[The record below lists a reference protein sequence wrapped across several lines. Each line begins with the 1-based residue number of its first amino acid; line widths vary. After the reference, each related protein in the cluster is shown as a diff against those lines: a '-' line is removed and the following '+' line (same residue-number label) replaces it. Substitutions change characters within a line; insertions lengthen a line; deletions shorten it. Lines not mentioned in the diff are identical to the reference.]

1 MANLTSA
8 FPLHALNITPY
19 ASFNG
24 SHLDPLEFQHSFA
37 TFTTFTTTPTTANG
51 EIQGHSSTS
60 TSDSLQCPTFTREDS
75 EFKVA
80 FSFWVEGVIQVILAV
95 FGILGNILSCFVL
108 TRKEM
113 RNSFNLLLVTL
124 ATFDTC
130 YLIGAILESLR
141 KSFHSAS
148 DVHILMFPYFL
159 YPLYQT
165 SMAGSIFMT
174 VAIAFERY
182 SAVHLPVNYSQSLND
197 AHAMKRRLLKYII
210 PVCILSFLLNVPKFL
225 EAEIKYQKVALVPP
239 SLSTNGPSET
249 FFDGVEST
257 STDFLTNGSSTDTT
271 AFYMKP
277 VLSITPLRMHP
288 LYSNYNNWSRLF
300 VLGIIPF
307 ALLVFFNVKIYSA
320 IKARKKRK
328 QQRLAAST
336 IATAHPAIPASA
348 CPSAQARESSSP
360 PRVQHL
366 HVESG
371 EKPKERLIIEC
382 TPLEIGTDNAS
393 SVENESQLFGE
404 RSSQNGKSNG
414 LSRGLR
420 KSNCS
425 LRKARMERR
434 KSEDEKAS
442 HKVHVSPSPSL
453 VLRPHQASNDKPPL
467 AVSENIQ
474 EFDALD
480 EMPIKRELKIVSDT
494 SNSDSGPKVKNKG
507 FYARIRALNAFMP
520 QSTRSSSQ
528 RRSEDNLAAIFMGI
542 ILIFLICHFPRV
554 MMNIHELAII
564 HRSAS
569 CAEADRPQ
577 FSLWSLIMI
586 SVSHVFLVLNSA
598 TNMIVYCL
606 LSLKFRSECVKILSS
621 LWIRK

>member
-1 MANLTSA
+1 MTSA
-8 FPLHALNITPY
+8 FPIHSLNITSY

-24 SHLDPLEFQHSFA
+24 SHLYPLEFQHSFT
-37 TFTTFTTTPTTANG
+37 TFTTFTTTPASADEG
-51 EIQGHSSTS
+51 IQGLSSTS
-60 TSDSLQCPTFTREDS
+60 TSDSLQCPTFTKEDS

-80 FSFWVEGVIQVILAV
+80 FSFWVEGVIQVILAG

-225 EAEIKYQKVALVPP
+225 EAEIKYQKVTMVPTT
-239 SLSTNGPSET
+239 LSENDQSET
-249 FFDGVEST
+249 LIGLLINPQFQ
-257 STDFLTNGSSTDTT
+257 

-307 ALLVFFNVKIYSA
+307 ALLVFFN
-320 IKARKKRK
+320 
-328 QQRLAAST
+328 
-336 IATAHPAIPASA
+336 
-348 CPSAQARESSSP
+348 
-360 PRVQHL
+360 
-366 HVESG
+366 
-371 EKPKERLIIEC
+371 
-382 TPLEIGTDNAS
+382 
-393 SVENESQLFGE
+393 
-404 RSSQNGKSNG
+404 
-414 LSRGLR
+414 
-420 KSNCS
+420 
-425 LRKARMERR
+425 
-434 KSEDEKAS
+434 
-442 HKVHVSPSPSL
+442 
-453 VLRPHQASNDKPPL
+453 
-467 AVSENIQ
+467 
-474 EFDALD
+474 
-480 EMPIKRELKIVSDT
+480 
-494 SNSDSGPKVKNKG
+494 PKVKNKG
-507 FYARIRALNAFMP
+507 LYARIRALNAFMP
-520 QSTRSSSQ
+520 HPNRATSQ

-621 LWIRK
+621 VWIRK